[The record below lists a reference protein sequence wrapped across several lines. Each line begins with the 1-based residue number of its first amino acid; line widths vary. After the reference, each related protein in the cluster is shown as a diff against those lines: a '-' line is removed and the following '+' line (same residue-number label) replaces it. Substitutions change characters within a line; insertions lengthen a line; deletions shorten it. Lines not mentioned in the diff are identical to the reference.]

1 MAQER
6 IVETRGDDGEIVS
19 RHVVIEEG
27 ERRSGS
33 GWLLLLVLLIAVVAA
48 IFLFGRYSDAEVAKD
63 NAIGQ
68 AANEVGEAANKV
80 GDAAQDAVEQVR

>member
-1 MAQER
+1 MAHER
-6 IVETRGDDGEIVS
+6 IVETRGEDGEIVS
-19 RHVVIEEG
+19 RHITIEES

-48 IFLFGRYSDAEVAKD
+48 IFLFDRYGQAEMAKD